1 MLEIKNQRP
10 KPRHVEKTAEAQTLQ
25 AVISS

>member
-1 MLEIKNQRP
+1 MLEIKIKRP